1 MVLIIEKSKRSY
13 DFVKEY
19 LTPKGFQEYA
29 FLKGK
34 LTSVTDDTLN
44 VHWSKRPLA

>member
-34 LTSVTDDTLN
+34 FTSVTDDTLN